1 MATYHS
7 SIVLKPEQADLIMH
21 YLNDEPT
28 RKSEALFSD
37 NSMCFTAHFPGNY
50 VMEVWC
56 SGIGDW
62 ADWCTNKAYGEAFLF
77 DEFEDEVEVIYDNP
91 DFLSDWVMTHDG
103 NEYITHVI
111 VNKED

>member
-28 RKSEALFSD
+28 QKSEALFSD
-37 NSMCFTAHFPGNY
+37 DSMCFTAHFGNGY
-50 VMEVWC
+50 EMEVRC
-56 SGIGDW
+56 MGIGDW
-62 ADWCTNKAYGEAFLF
+62 LDDETNTAYGEAVLFNEF
-77 DEFEDEVEVIYDNP
+77 DEEVGVIYDES
-91 DFLSDWVMTHDG
+91 DFLSDWVITHDG